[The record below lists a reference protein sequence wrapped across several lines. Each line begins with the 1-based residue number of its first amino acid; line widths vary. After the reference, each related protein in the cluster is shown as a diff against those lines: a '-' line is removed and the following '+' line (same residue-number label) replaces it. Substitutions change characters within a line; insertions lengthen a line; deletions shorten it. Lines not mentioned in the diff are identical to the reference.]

1 MSTFR
6 FQQFS
11 VVQKNSGM
19 KICTDAVLFG
29 AMAPIQSGDMVL
41 DIGAGTGVLSLMAAQ
56 LGATQITAVELTLE
70 AYQEASVNFA
80 NSPWSKQ
87 LEAVHQDIQSFAITA
102 TRLYDLIISN
112 PPFFENHSRT
122 SDVLRNTARHTDQ
135 LPFSDLLS
143 IAEQLLSPQGLFY
156 LLIPVHAVAKV
167 SAQALSVGFYLI
179 HQTDFRGF
187 EHNVAKVS
195 ALTFSRSATKYTA
208 RLLTIYASQGI
219 YSQES
224 EVYLSEFL
232 LRFAEPSEIKK
243 GN

>member
-29 AMAPIQSGDMVL
+29 AMAAIKSGDVVL

-56 LGATQITAVELTLE
+56 LGATQITAVELTQE

-102 TRLYDLIISN
+102 TRNYDLIISN

-135 LPFSDLLS
+135 LPFSDLMS

-187 EHNVAKVS
+187 KHNVAKVS

-232 LRFAEPSEIKK
+232 LRFSEQ
-243 GN
+243 